1 MKSYLVNIVSTL
13 SFIVAALVS
22 FFIGLIFYDSSK
34 GLDFNKYSKNLNLFL
49 GNEET
54 VYESSGTLY
63 FYLVATF
70 FNTQFGNIND
80 QSVSLYYNY
89 SIQFINFILFLI
101 GLSGL
106 YVVFKKKGY
115 KNFDIGVSLII
126 LCFLPT
132 AYYFRLTMKP
142 EVMAFALFPWC
153 IHLLN
158 KFFQSRNLLNT
169 LGSVVILSILLTIK
183 ASITGMVLLALFFFY
198 KDSKSVSII

>member
-80 QSVSLYYNY
+80 QSVSL
-89 SIQFINFILFLI
+89 
-101 GLSGL
+101 
-106 YVVFKKKGY
+106 
-115 KNFDIGVSLII
+115 
-126 LCFLPT
+126 
-132 AYYFRLTMKP
+132 
-142 EVMAFALFPWC
+142 
-153 IHLLN
+153 
-158 KFFQSRNLLNT
+158 
-169 LGSVVILSILLTIK
+169 
-183 ASITGMVLLALFFFY
+183 
-198 KDSKSVSII
+198 

>member
-132 AYYFRLTMKP
+132 AT
-142 EVMAFALFPWC
+142 
-153 IHLLN
+153 
-158 KFFQSRNLLNT
+158 T
-169 LGSVVILSILLTIK
+169 L
-183 ASITGMVLLALFFFY
+183 
-198 KDSKSVSII
+198 D

>member
-106 YVVFKKKGY
+106 YVVFKKR
-115 KNFDIGVSLII
+115 DIKILI
-126 LCFLPT
+126 LGFL
-132 AYYFRLTMKP
+132 
-142 EVMAFALFPWC
+142 
-153 IHLLN
+153 
-158 KFFQSRNLLNT
+158 
-169 LGSVVILSILLTIK
+169 
-183 ASITGMVLLALFFFY
+183 
-198 KDSKSVSII
+198 